1 MLGRLGLHLV
11 CCSDI
16 GHECHVYETDIV
28 GRSFAH
34 ELTCGFDEGKRF
46 DIADLRDDDISIRLI
61 GNAVEAFLD
70 RFSHVRND
78 LHGTTEKI
86 AAALSRDERL
96 IDRSLSEVGFLSE
109 AFIDEAFIMSQIEIG
124 FLTVVGNEDFA
135 VLERR
140 HGARIDV

>member
-1 MLGRLGLHLV
+1 M
-11 CCSDI
+11 
-16 GHECHVYETDIV
+16 YETDIV

-46 DIADLRDDDISIRLI
+46 DIADRAADLRDDDISIRLI

>member
-1 MLGRLGLHLV
+1 M
-11 CCSDI
+11 SP
-16 GHECHVYETDIV
+16 IV
-28 GRSFAH
+28 P
-34 ELTCGFDEGKRF
+34 
-46 DIADLRDDDISIRLI
+46 ADLRDDNISIRLI

-70 RFSHVRND
+70 RFGHVRND

-86 AAALSRDERL
+86 AATLSRDERL

-140 HGARIDV
+140 HSARIDV

>member
-1 MLGRLGLHLV
+1 VH
-11 CCSDI
+11 
-16 GHECHVYETDIV
+16 ETDIV

-34 ELTCGFDEGKRF
+34 ELTRSFDEGKRF
-46 DIADLRDDDISIRLI
+46 DVADRAADLRDDNISIRLI

-70 RFSHVRND
+70 RFGHVRND

-86 AAALSRDERL
+86 AATLSRDECL
-96 IDRSLSEVGFLSE
+96 IDRSLSEVGFLGE

-140 HGARIDV
+140 HSARIDV

>member
-1 MLGRLGLHLV
+1 MH
-11 CCSDI
+11 
-16 GHECHVYETDIV
+16 ETDIV

-34 ELTCGFDEGKRF
+34 ELTRSFDEGKRF
-46 DIADLRDDDISIRLI
+46 DVADRAADLRDDDISIRLI

-86 AAALSRDERL
+86 AATLSRDECL
-96 IDRSLSEVGFLSE
+96 IDRSLSEVGFLGE

-140 HGARIDV
+140 HSARIDV